1 MKNGN
6 NRCALEKK
14 ITVCIY
20 VVVVIFSVFVFRLWD
35 LQVIKGQ
42 RYRDIAENNRLRV
55 VGVSAPRGIIYDR
68 HMNPLVRNIPSFDI
82 SVTGGHLP
90 VDDRTMAALGE
101 LIGLDPGVIKKTIAA
116 GQMTPFEG
124 IKLKRGVT
132 FEELAR
138 VEAGKIDF
146 PGLQIDAVI
155 DREYSYGNFAS
166 HVIGYL
172 GRLTPEQSVSPEYD
186 GVPSTAFI
194 GQRGVEKIY
203 DSVLRG
209 KAGKRFLEVDATGN
223 VIGTAGLQYP
233 VKGED
238 ITLTIDLA
246 VQSEAEKSLK
256 GMTGTVVVLDAENG
270 ETLAMA
276 SSPSFDPNIFAR
288 GISYSDWNDLRLH
301 RGKPLLNRAIQ
312 SQYPPGSTFK
322 IITALAALEEG
333 LITENTRFDCRGSI
347 KFGRDFRCWK
357 AGGHGLA
364 GLYRAIV
371 ESCDVFFY
379 EIGKRLSIDTLSR
392 YALGFGLGVPVGIE
406 LEDERSGIV
415 PSTDWKLRAKKEK
428 WYRGETLNTV
438 IGQGYLTTTPIQVA
452 RFMAAVINGG
462 RVLRPHI
469 VKKDNGSENVIRRLD
484 LKEGNVEFVRRSLVG
499 VVEESYGTGKLARSD
514 IVGIGG
520 KTGTTQVIG
529 KSEKTGPVP
538 ESFRDHAWFVAYA
551 PVDNPRIVVSVFVE
565 HGGYGSTVAAPI
577 AKRVIEAYFR
587 RHSG

>member
-1 MKNGN
+1 MINGN
-6 NRCALEKK
+6 SRDTMGKK
-14 ITVCIY
+14 ITVCVY
-20 VVVVIFSVFVFRLWD
+20 VVGIIFTVFVFRLWD

-42 RYRDIAENNRLRV
+42 KYQDIAENNRLRV

-82 SVTGGHLP
+82 AVTGGDLSL
-90 VDDRTMAALGE
+90 DDRTMTALGE
-101 LIGLDPGVIKKTIAA
+101 LIGLDPSVIKKSIVA
-116 GQMTPFEG
+116 GQRTPFQS

-132 FEELAR
+132 FEEVAK

-172 GRLTPEQSVSPEYD
+172 GRLTREQSVSPEYE

-203 DSVLRG
+203 DGILRG
-209 KAGKRFLEVDATGN
+209 TPGKRFLEVDATGS
-223 VIGTAGLQYP
+223 VIRNAGLKYP
-233 VKGED
+233 VKGD
-238 ITLTIDLA
+238 DVTLTIDLA

-256 GMTGTVVVLDAENG
+256 GVTGSVVVLDSENG
-270 ETLAMA
+270 EILVMA

-288 GISYSDWNDLRLH
+288 GISYSDWNGLLLH
-301 RGKPLLNRAIQ
+301 PGKPLLNRAIQ

-322 IITALAALEEG
+322 IITAFAALEEG
-333 LITENTRFDCRGSI
+333 LITGETRFDCKGSI
-347 KFGRDFRCWK
+347 NFGRDFRCWK
-357 AGGHGLA
+357 ARGHGLTD
-364 GLYRAIV
+364 LYRAIV

-392 YALGFGLGVPVGIE
+392 YAIGFGLGVPVGIE
-406 LEDERSGIV
+406 LEDERAGIV
-415 PSTDWKLRAKKEK
+415 PSTDWKLRFKKER

-438 IGQGYLTTTPIQVA
+438 IGQGYLTATPIQVA
-452 RFMAAVINGG
+452 RFLAAAINGG
-462 RVLRPHI
+462 KVLRPH
-469 VKKDNGSENVIRRLD
+469 VLKEDGADNIIRRLD
-484 LKEGNVEFVRRSLVG
+484 LRAGNVEFIKRALVG
-499 VVEESYGTGKLARSD
+499 VVEERDGTGNLARSE

-529 KSEKTGPVP
+529 KSERTGRLP
-538 ESFRDHAWFVAYA
+538 ENFRDHAWFVAYA
-551 PVDNPRIVVSVFVE
+551 PEDNPRIVISVFVE
-565 HGGYGSTVAAPI
+565 HGGHGSTVAAPI